1 MTSSYYSYTNSL
13 PKKRMSAGALF
24 YNSDGKVL
32 LVKPTYRDKW
42 LIPGGIVEKDE
53 SPRQAC
59 EREIKEE
66 LSLVV
71 SVSRI
76 LCIDYIPSSE
86 KSIEGLHF
94 IFAGG
99 LLNQEHIDVIALQ
112 ECELSEFTFV
122 KPSTALTMV
131 TPGLADMLKAIF
143 TMELDIT
150 TVYLENGKRIEGKLN
165 NNISAINI

>member
-1 MTSSYYSYTNSL
+1 MTSSSYSYTKSL

-66 LSLVV
+66 LSLIV

-86 KSIEGLHF
+86 KSIEGRR
-94 IFAGG
+94 
-99 LLNQEHIDVIALQ
+99 VR
-112 ECELSEFTFV
+112 
-122 KPSTALTMV
+122 PSF
-131 TPGLADMLKAIF
+131 G
-143 TMELDIT
+143 
-150 TVYLENGKRIEGKLN
+150 
-165 NNISAINI
+165 